1 MSPAGASDHAFGH
14 RDAEDAFNNGVPIVQ
29 QEVPDEYE
37 GETVSGPT
45 ASTNHFQVTV
55 YEPIT
60 EKGRRSRGI
69 ANTWNFQ
76 NEVLCARMVEKG
88 FCMRGLCMRA
98 LGMRIRR
105 HAQACSC

>member
-1 MSPAGASDHAFGH
+1 VSPAGASDDAFGH
-14 RDAEDAFNNGVPIVQ
+14 RDAEEAFNNGQPIVQ

-37 GETVSGPT
+37 GEAVAGPT

-55 YEPIT
+55 YEPVT
-60 EKGRRSRGI
+60 QKGRRSRGI

-88 FCMRGLCMRA
+88 FCMRGLGMRG
-98 LGMRIRR
+98 LGMRMRR